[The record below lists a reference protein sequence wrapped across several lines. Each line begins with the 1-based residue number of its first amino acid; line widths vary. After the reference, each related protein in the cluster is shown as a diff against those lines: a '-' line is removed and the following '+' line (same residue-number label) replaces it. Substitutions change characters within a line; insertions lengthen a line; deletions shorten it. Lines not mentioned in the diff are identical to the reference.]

1 MPKLEDILE
10 FLACETPPEW
20 IDFALRN
27 QSVLLID
34 HANCEKKAASTAMKL
49 LYRYTSKMELLR
61 KMSQL
66 AREEILHFQQVV
78 EILSNRGVNYIRIA
92 PSRYANHLGQL
103 IRKEEK
109 NQLIDTL
116 IVGAFIEARSC
127 ERFSLLAPELDKQL
141 EKFYRGLLKSE
152 ARHFKDY
159 LDLAQRYSSCDINDR
174 IQQFRSVEKEL
185 ITSPDSIFRFHSGI
199 PSTTNF

>member
-1 MPKLEDILE
+1 MDDILD

-20 IDFALRN
+20 VNFALKN

-49 LYRYTSKMELLR
+49 LYRHTSKVELLR

-78 EILSNRGVNYIRIA
+78 EILSNRDVKYIRIA
-92 PSRYANHLGQL
+92 SSRYANHLGQL
-103 IRKEEK
+103 IRKGEQ
-109 NQLIDTL
+109 NQLVDTL

-127 ERFSLLAPELDKQL
+127 ERFSLLAPELDRQL
-141 EKFYRGLLKSE
+141 GKFYRGLLKSE

-159 LDLAQRYSSCDINDR
+159 LYLAQRYSNCDISER
-174 IQQFRSVEKEL
+174 VQQFRSVEREL
-185 ITSPDSIFRFHSGI
+185 ITSPDSIFRFHSGMPLI
-199 PSTTNF
+199 TNF

>member
-1 MPKLEDILE
+1 MDEILE

-20 IDFALRN
+20 IDCALKN
-27 QSVLLID
+27 QSALLID

-49 LYRYTSKMELLR
+49 LYRHTSKAQLLR

-66 AREEILHFQQVV
+66 VREEILHFQQVV
-78 EILSNRGVNYIRIA
+78 EILLDRGINYVSIA

-103 IRKEEK
+103 IRKDEE

-127 ERFSLLAPELDKQL
+127 ERFSLLAPVLDGQL
-141 EKFYRGLLKSE
+141 QKFYRGLLKSE

-159 LDLAQRYSSCDINDR
+159 LDLAQRYSKSDISYR
-174 IQQFRSVEKEL
+174 VQQFRSVEEEL
-185 ITSPDSIFRFHSGI
+185 IISADSIFRFHSGM
-199 PSTTNF
+199 PAKTNL

>member
-1 MPKLEDILE
+1 MDEILE
-10 FLACETPPEW
+10 FLACETPLEW
-20 IDFALRN
+20 IDCALNN

-49 LYRYTSKMELLR
+49 LYRHTSKAELLR

-78 EILSNRGVNYIRIA
+78 EILSSRGINYVRIA
-92 PSRYANHLGQL
+92 PSRYANHLGRLISKEGRSQL
-103 IRKEEK
+103 V
-109 NQLIDTL
+109 DTL

-127 ERFSLLAPELDKQL
+127 ERFAVLAPELDRQL
-141 EKFYRGLLKSE
+141 QKFYRGLLKSE

-159 LDLAQRYSSCDINDR
+159 LDLAQRYSKCDISDR
-174 IQQFRSVEKEL
+174 VQKIRSVEEEL
-185 ITSPDSIFRFHSGI
+185 ITSPDSIFRFHSGR
-199 PSTTNF
+199 PATKNF

>member
-1 MPKLEDILE
+1 MNDILD

-20 IDFALRN
+20 IDFALKN

-49 LYRYTSKMELLR
+49 LYRHTSKVELLR

-78 EILSNRGVNYIRIA
+78 EILSNRGVNYTKIA
-92 PSRYANHLGQL
+92 PSRYANCLGQL

-174 IQQFRSVEKEL
+174 IQQFRSVEKDL
-185 ITSPDSIFRFHSGI
+185 IMSPDSIFRFHSGI
-199 PSTTNF
+199 PATTNF

>member
-1 MPKLEDILE
+1 MDDILE
-10 FLACETPPEW
+10 FLACETPAEW
-20 IDFALRN
+20 IDFALKN
-27 QSVLLID
+27 QSMLLID

-49 LYRYTSKMELLR
+49 LYRHTSKVELLR

-78 EILSNRGVNYIRIA
+78 EILSSRGINYIRIA

-109 NQLIDTL
+109 KQLIDTL

-127 ERFSLLAPELDKQL
+127 ERFSLLAPELDGQL
-141 EKFYRGLLKSE
+141 QKFYRGLLKSE

-159 LDLAQRYSSCDINDR
+159 LNLAEMYSGFDISDR
-174 IQQFRSVEKEL
+174 VKKFRSVEQEL

-199 PSTTNF
+199 PATTEF

>member
-1 MPKLEDILE
+1 MDEIFE

-20 IDFALRN
+20 IDCALKN
-27 QSVLLID
+27 QSALLID

-49 LYRYTSKMELLR
+49 LYRHTSKAQLLR

-66 AREEILHFQQVV
+66 VREEILHFQQVV
-78 EILSNRGVNYIRIA
+78 EILLDRGINYVRIA

-103 IRKEEK
+103 IRKDEE

-127 ERFSLLAPELDKQL
+127 ERFSLLAPVLDRQL
-141 EKFYRGLLKSE
+141 QKFYRGLLKSE

-159 LDLAQRYSSCDINDR
+159 LDLAQRYSKSDISYR
-174 IQQFRSVEKEL
+174 VQQFRSVEEEL
-185 ITSPDSIFRFHSGI
+185 IISADSIFRFHSGM
-199 PSTTNF
+199 PAKTNL

>member
-1 MPKLEDILE
+1 MDDILE

-20 IDFALRN
+20 VNFALKN

-49 LYRYTSKMELLR
+49 LYRHTSKLELLR

-78 EILSNRGVNYIRIA
+78 ETLSNRDVKYIRIA

-103 IRKEEK
+103 IRKEEQ
-109 NQLIDTL
+109 NQLVDTL

-127 ERFSLLAPELDKQL
+127 ERFSLLAPELDRQL
-141 EKFYRGLLKSE
+141 GKFYRGLLKSE

-159 LDLAQRYSSCDINDR
+159 LYLAQRYSNCDISER
-174 IQQFRSVEKEL
+174 VQQFRSVEQEL
-185 ITSPDSIFRFHSGI
+185 ITSPDSVFRFHSGM
-199 PSTTNF
+199 PSITNF

>member
-1 MPKLEDILE
+1 MDEILE

-20 IDFALRN
+20 IDCALKN
-27 QSVLLID
+27 QSALLID

-49 LYRYTSKMELLR
+49 LYRHTSKAQLLR

-66 AREEILHFQQVV
+66 VREEILHFQQVV
-78 EILSNRGVNYIRIA
+78 EILLDRGINYVRIA

-103 IRKEEK
+103 IRKDEE

-127 ERFSLLAPELDKQL
+127 ERFSLLAPVLDRQL
-141 EKFYRGLLKSE
+141 QKFYRGLLKSE

-159 LDLAQRYSSCDINDR
+159 LDLAQRYSKSDISYR
-174 IQQFRSVEKEL
+174 VQQFRSVEEEL
-185 ITSPDSIFRFHSGI
+185 IISADSIFRFHSGM
-199 PSTTNF
+199 PAKTNL

>member
-1 MPKLEDILE
+1 LDDILE
-10 FLACETPPEW
+10 FLACETPSEW
-20 IDFALRN
+20 IDLALKN

-49 LYRYTSKMELLR
+49 LYRHTSKVELLR

-92 PSRYANHLGQL
+92 PSRYASHLGQL
-103 IRKEEK
+103 IRKEEE

-141 EKFYRGLLKSE
+141 QKFYRGLLKSE
-152 ARHFKDY
+152 ARHFQDY
-159 LDLAQRYSSCDINDR
+159 LDLAEMYSTRDISDR
-174 IQQFRSVEKEL
+174 VQQFRSVEEEL
-185 ITSPDSIFRFHSGI
+185 ITSPDSIFRFHSGMPVTI
-199 PSTTNF
+199 KF